1 MAKASQNLKK
11 RINWSDL
18 NFLVHYAKLE
28 LLIDTM
34 FLSFSVTLL
43 TILLASFTM
52 NIHSLTKIDFK
63 MITFHHWCKP
73 NIQIDN
79 TYSI

>member
-1 MAKASQNLKK
+1 
-11 RINWSDL
+11 
-18 NFLVHYAKLE
+18 
-28 LLIDTM
+28 M
-34 FLSFSVTLL
+34 FPSFRVTLL
-43 TILLASFTM
+43 TTLLASFTM
-52 NIHSLTKIDFK
+52 NVHSLTKIDFK

>member
-18 NFLVHYAKLE
+18 SFLVHYAKLE
-28 LLIDTM
+28 LLIDTI
-34 FLSFSVTLL
+34 FLSFRVTLL

-52 NIHSLTKIDFK
+52 NVLKIDFK